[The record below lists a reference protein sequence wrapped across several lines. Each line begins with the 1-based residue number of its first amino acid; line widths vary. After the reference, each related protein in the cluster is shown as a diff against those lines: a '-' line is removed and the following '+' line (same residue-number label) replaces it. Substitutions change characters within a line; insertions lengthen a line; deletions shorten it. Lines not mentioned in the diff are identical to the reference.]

1 VRNNSDQNIKITLIC
16 PQYPPEK
23 GAAASRM
30 AKLAEGLLSRNVTV
44 DVITALPN
52 YPTGRIFPGYR
63 GKLWYSESIDGITV
77 KRYWL
82 YASNS
87 ANASKRILNMISLS
101 ATMFFSLRYLIRN
114 RPTIIVVNSPPLTVG
129 LTGVFLA
136 KFLRARVITN
146 VSDIWPM
153 TALELGSISKGRLYS
168 LLEKIET
175 YLYRCSDAIMTQSE
189 ETRRHV
195 LAQFPDKKTFLYRNL
210 DYTSVFAS
218 QYPTMQTK
226 PRKIV
231 YAGLLGVAQGVY
243 EISKQIDFRSAE
255 VEFHIYGDGN
265 ERVSIEQYIKKNPD
279 CNVFLHRSVPKIDMP
294 EILSQFHATIIPLK
308 TNLTGA
314 FPSKIFMAISASLPV
329 LFCGSGEG
337 AQFVKDSKIGW
348 VTDPGDFRG
357 LSRRV
362 KSLATMPD
370 LEYQSLRKR
379 IASLARSEYD
389 LEDQLNRL
397 LAFIN
402 KIK

>member
-1 VRNNSDQNIKITLIC
+1 
-16 PQYPPEK
+16 
-23 GAAASRM
+23 
-30 AKLAEGLLSRNVTV
+30 
-44 DVITALPN
+44 
-52 YPTGRIFPGYR
+52 
-63 GKLWYSESIDGITV
+63 
-77 KRYWL
+77 
-82 YASNS
+82 
-87 ANASKRILNMISLS
+87 
-101 ATMFFSLRYLIRN
+101 
-114 RPTIIVVNSPPLTVG
+114 
-129 LTGVFLA
+129 
-136 KFLRARVITN
+136 
-146 VSDIWPM
+146 
-153 TALELGSISKGRLYS
+153 
-168 LLEKIET
+168 
-175 YLYRCSDAIMTQSE
+175 
-189 ETRRHV
+189 
-195 LAQFPDKKTFLYRNL
+195 
-210 DYTSVFAS
+210 
-218 QYPTMQTK
+218 
-226 PRKIV
+226 
-231 YAGLLGVAQGVY
+231 
-243 EISKQIDFRSAE
+243 
-255 VEFHIYGDGN
+255 
-265 ERVSIEQYIKKNPD
+265 
-279 CNVFLHRSVPKIDMP
+279 MP